1 MADIELI
8 SPGFYTTIQDFGR
21 LGTAKYGVPQAG
33 AMDAFSAAKANLLLN
48 NSSNAAL
55 LEITFS
61 GPKIR
66 FNRTMNICI
75 CGAHF
80 KVTCEGKTLENDKS
94 HLIHAGEQ
102 VNFGSLSTGF
112 RAYLAFSGGIDAP
125 VLLGSR
131 SQYEGITTH
140 FRLKKG
146 DNLNIIGSEKVL
158 KESSARVQFND
169 KGILDNKIE
178 VMAGAE
184 YHLLN
189 AIQKEQLLNTEYTLL
204 PSSNRMAIQ
213 FKEKVKN
220 ELSGITTAATL
231 PGTVQLTPQG
241 RLVVLMR
248 DCQVTGGYPRILQ
261 LSEMGINS
269 IAQQAPGKSIFF
281 EMLVK

>member
-1 MADIELI
+1 MADIALI
-8 SPGFYTTIQDFGR
+8 SPGFYSSIQDLGR
-21 LGTAKYGVPQAG
+21 RAIAKYGVPQAG

-48 NSSNAAL
+48 NDPNAAL

-66 FNRTMNICI
+66 FNTAMSICI
-75 CGAHF
+75 SGAHF
-80 KVTCEGKTLENDKS
+80 EVKCNGITLKNDKAHS
-94 HLIHAGEQ
+94 INVGDV
-102 VNFGSLSTGF
+102 VNFGALLTGF
-112 RAYLAFSGGIDAP
+112 RAYLAFSGGIDTP
-125 VLLGSR
+125 IILGSR

-146 DNLNIIGSEKVL
+146 DNLNILGSGKVL

-169 KGILDNKIE
+169 AGIFDTKIE
-178 VMAGAE
+178 VSAGPE

-189 AIQKEQLLNTEYTLL
+189 AVQKEQLLETEYTIL

-213 FKEKVKN
+213 FKEKIEN

-231 PGTVQLTPQG
+231 PGTVQLTPKG
-241 RLVVLMR
+241 GLVVLMR

-261 LSEMGINS
+261 LSEMGVNI

-281 EMLVK
+281 EMPSK